1 MDEQWSFVG
10 NKSNQRWIWYAV
22 EHSTNTI
29 LAYVFGKRKDV
40 VFKEL
45 QTLLKPFNIKRYY
58 IPMIGVLMN
67 EIYPLMNMKLARVTH
82 KKLNEKT

>member
-45 QTLLKPFNIKRYY
+45 QALLKPFNIKRYT
-58 IPMIGVLMN
+58 PMIGALMN
-67 EIYPLMNMKLARVTH
+67 EIYQPMNMKLERQAH
-82 KKLNEKT
+82 KKLSEKI

>member
-1 MDEQWSFVG
+1 L
-10 NKSNQRWIWYAV
+10 YAV

-45 QTLLKPFNIKRYY
+45 QALLKPFNIKRYY
-58 IPMIGVLMN
+58 TDDWGLMN
-67 EIYPLMNMKLARVTH
+67 EIYQLMNMELERKTH
-82 KKLNEKT
+82 KKLSEKI

>member
-1 MDEQWSFVG
+1 MLLTCEEVEIDEQWSFVK

-29 LAYVFGKRKDV
+29 LAYVFGKCKDV

-45 QTLLKPFNIKRYY
+45 QALLEPLNIERYY
-58 IPMIGVLMN
+58 TDNWGAYERHID
-67 EIYPLMNMKLARVTH
+67 T
-82 KKLNEKT
+82 EK